1 MSPEEIREIVKEELD
16 KLVSQG
22 SLKAIHSSQ
31 LIPKMIKQRHI
42 EDVVIKFGLLA
53 DRPTDGGAVNTRG
66 YFSTDNDTLALWNG
80 SAWVEEI
87 LT

>member
-1 MSPEEIREIVKEELD
+1 MEVAKALEN
-16 KLVSQG
+16 QG
-22 SLKAIHSSQ
+22 VRALHPTQITPKA
-31 LIPKMIKQRHI
+31 IKQRHI
-42 EDVVIKFGLLA
+42 EDVVIKFGLIA
-53 DRPTDGGAVNTRG
+53 NRPTDGGAVNIKA